1 MAGRGHPLSS
11 PRGKSFK
18 AIARDI
24 SEGYIS
30 VNPIFLKPF
39 ETEDLKGLYS
49 EIEKCLSEIRAEKFP
64 HGETTA
70 IRTRNLRL
78 QRLYGAAMVIR
89 NFARAR
95 RVIIF

>member
-1 MAGRGHPLSS
+1 MGN

-24 SEGYIS
+24 SEGYAA

-39 ETEDLKGLYS
+39 ETEDLKGLYA
-49 EIEKCLSEIRAEKFP
+49 ELEKCLSEIRAGKFP
-64 HGETTA
+64 HGQIEA
-70 IRTRNLRL
+70 IRVRNLRL

-89 NFARAR
+89 NFARAK

>member
-1 MAGRGHPLSS
+1 MGN

-18 AIARDI
+18 STAMDI
-24 SEGYIS
+24 SEGYAS

-39 ETEDLKGLYS
+39 ETEDLKGLYA
-49 EIEKCLSEIRAEKFP
+49 ELEKCLSEIRAAKFP
-64 HGETTA
+64 HGQAEA
-70 IRTRNLRL
+70 IRTRNLKM

-89 NFARAR
+89 NFARAK